1 MTELAR
7 LYAQITLLRK
17 RPQDIPA
24 SALLLVL
31 TALAHFVLNLVL
43 GILFP
48 SIPGPLA
55 MLLAVYTVVTV
66 VWYAGLLQLVGKP
79 ERFLQTTTAVFG
91 FQLVLTP
98 LTSISDW
105 LLRRFS
111 EDTTWQFPI
120 ALIFFVVLAWSIAV
134 NSHVVKAALEWSTA
148 SSVALVILQ
157 IIVMQLVLF
166 SIFPSAR

>member
-17 RPQDIPA
+17 SPQDVPA

-31 TALAHFVLNLVL
+31 TALVHFVLNLVL
-43 GILFP
+43 GVLFP

-55 MLLAVYTVVTV
+55 LLLVVYTVVTV
-66 VWYAGLLQLVGKP
+66 VWYAGLLQIVGKP

-91 FQLVLTP
+91 FQIVLTP
-98 LTSISDW
+98 LSVLSDW

-111 EDTTWQFPI
+111 EDSVWQFPI
-120 ALIFFVVLAWSIAV
+120 ALVFFIVLAWTIAV

-157 IIVMQLVLF
+157 VIVMQLVLF
-166 SIFPSAR
+166 SFFPAAR

>member
-17 RPQDIPA
+17 KPQDIPA

-31 TALAHFVLNLVL
+31 TALAHFILNLVL
-43 GILFP
+43 GAIFP

-55 MLLAVYTVVTV
+55 MLLVVYTVVTV
-66 VWYAGLLQLVGKP
+66 VWYAALLQIVGKS

-98 LTSISDW
+98 LSVVSDW

-111 EDTTWQFPI
+111 EDSVWQFPV
-120 ALIFFVVLAWSIAV
+120 ALIFFVVLAWTIAV
-134 NSHVVKAALEWSTA
+134 NAHVVKAALEWSTA

-157 IIVMQLVLF
+157 VIVMQLLLYSF
-166 SIFPSAR
+166 FPTPR

>member
-17 RPQDIPA
+17 KPQDVPA
-24 SALLLVL
+24 STLLLVL
-31 TALAHFVLNLVL
+31 TALAHFVLNLAL
-43 GILFP
+43 GLLFP
-48 SIPGPLA
+48 PFPGPLA
-55 MLLAVYTVVTV
+55 ALLAVYTVVTV
-66 VWYAGLLQLVGKP
+66 AWYAGLLQLAGKP

-98 LTSISDW
+98 LSVLSDW

-120 ALIFFVVLAWSIAV
+120 ALIFFVVLAWTIAV

-157 IIVMQLVLF
+157 VMVMQLILF
-166 SIFPSAR
+166 TLFPPAR